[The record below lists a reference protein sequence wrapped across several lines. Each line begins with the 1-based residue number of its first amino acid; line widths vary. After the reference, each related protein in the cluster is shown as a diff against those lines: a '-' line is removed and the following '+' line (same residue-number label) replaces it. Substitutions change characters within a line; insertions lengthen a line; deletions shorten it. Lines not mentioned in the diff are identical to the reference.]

1 MLLFSCASDFSLVLL
16 AADLQT
22 VLVLLPGGH
31 TAPNMAFGLIHIQDD
46 PSLGCK
52 GGVDVLQAVG
62 DVFMYGCRKLERWH
76 RDGFG

>member
-16 AADLQT
+16 AADLQA

-31 TAPNMAFGLIHIQDD
+31 TAPDMTLGLIHIQDD
-46 PSLGCK
+46 SGLGCK

-62 DVFMYGCRKLERWH
+62 YVFMYGRH
-76 RDGFG
+76 

>member
-16 AADLQT
+16 AADLQA

-46 PSLGCK
+46 PGLGCK

-62 DVFMYGCRKLERWH
+62 YVFMFRCR
-76 RDGFG
+76 

>member
-16 AADLQT
+16 AADLQA

-52 GGVDVLQAVG
+52 GRVDMLQAVG
-62 DVFMYGCRKLERWH
+62 YVFMYGCRKLERWH

>member
-16 AADLQT
+16 AADLQA

-31 TAPNMAFGLIHIQDD
+31 AAPDMTLGLIHIQDD
-46 PSLGCK
+46 SGLGCK

-62 DVFMYGCRKLERWH
+62 YVFMYGRH
-76 RDGFG
+76 

>member
-16 AADLQT
+16 AADLQA
-22 VLVLLPGGH
+22 VLVLLPSGH
-31 TAPNMAFGLIHIQDD
+31 TAPDMPLGLVHIQDD

-62 DVFMYGCRKLERWH
+62 DVFMYGCH
-76 RDGFG
+76 

>member
-31 TAPNMAFGLIHIQDD
+31 TAPDMALGLVHIPDD

-62 DVFMYGCRKLERWH
+62 DVFMYGCHKLERLLP
-76 RDGFG
+76 DEFS